1 MISSPRPRSSATPP
15 KDRAPSA
22 AQLSF
27 GRHYAARRD
36 GDDHADGAGRAA
48 AGAVRKFALVAARHV
63 GRAFGRVAR
72 LSPPKARA
80 RARNAARA
88 SRPAGRPE
96 ERGRR
101 DGGGR
106 LSLAP
111 PAARV
116 RARARAP

>member
-80 RARNAARA
+80 RNAARA